1 MAWND
6 LATIVG
12 RVSKG
17 GALSLQEY
25 DANNDALNAKQA
37 TKAPYATSN
46 DKPIGFT
53 AAHDSVIPLIRRPTE
68 LLSGSAIPF
77 SCSLTSIDEV
87 LESFLIPAGTLGV
100 NSILRIEPLW
110 TFTNSA
116 NNKTLKVKIG
126 DVTIYSAVRTTS
138 VAEAPLIVL
147 ANRNS
152 VQSQIAPYSDNYIT
166 AGTVAPSTYTIDFSK
181 NQIVFITGQ
190 RANSGDSLK
199 LEYYKALHY
208 IGF

>member
-6 LATIVG
+6 LATVIRRKG
-12 RVSKG
+12 RAVMD
-17 GALSLQEY
+17 LTEY
-25 DANNDALNAKQA
+25 DANNDALNAAQA
-37 TKAPYATSN
+37 TKAPYATSGG
-46 DKPIGFT
+46 KPIGFT
-53 AAHDSVIPLIRRPTE
+53 GAHDSTYPLIRRPME

-77 SCSLTSIDEV
+77 PCSLTGIDEV

-100 NSILRIEPLW
+100 NSILQIEPLW

-116 NNKTLKVKIG
+116 NNKILGVKIG
-126 DVTIYSAVRTTS
+126 DVTVYSATRTTS

-152 VQSQIAPYSDNYIT
+152 VSSQIAPYSDNYIA
-166 AGTVAPSTYTIDFSK
+166 AGAAAPATYTIDFSK
-181 NQIVFITGQ
+181 DQIVFITGQ
-190 RANSGDSLK
+190 RANSGDTLT
-199 LEYYKALHY
+199 LEYYRALHY